1 MKAGVEFPISSLTL
15 TTPTHRQL
23 TEMRYELQREYLED
37 FKSALCETKEDISAR
52 QGSVLSEEIAD
63 EIRNWFKEYHQRAGK
78 LPDFPSVEAGGSR
91 HLLSRQGTES
101 DLSRS
106 SAYSSKESKKAK
118 EKAKVAKSG
127 DINVEDNNFENGFK
141 ASQSLFLPELKNGVD
156 E

>member
-1 MKAGVEFPISSLTL
+1 
-15 TTPTHRQL
+15 
-23 TEMRYELQREYLED
+23 MRYELQREYLED